1 MMLVFMG
8 HLRYSL
14 GGEMIKLL
22 KLTDFRNFKNKTL
35 EFSDKITTIVGP
47 NASGKT
53 NILEAL
59 YLLSTAKSF
68 KAKLEVEMIK
78 YEQELSRINGV
89 LPLGSPTAFPPANK
103 RGAPSVVPPASRHPL
118 SLELMLTRGENG
130 WPKKKLLV
138 NGVPKR
144 TIDFAGNFKT
154 VLFGPWDMDL
164 VTESP
169 SIRRKFLD
177 NVLSQVDREY
187 RRSTLSYEKGLRQ
200 RNRVLWQIR
209 EDPSI
214 RFAHSGPDRLLFWNQ
229 LLIKNGDYISQ
240 KREEFI
246 DYANNTNKYQ
256 FQMNTNFHL
265 EYDKSVI
272 SEGRLEQYKE
282 EEVAAA
288 TTLVGPHRD
297 DFTFFEGKR
306 NLASYGSRGE
316 QRMGILWL
324 KMAELNFI
332 EQASRLRQDSGEVR
346 PTLLL
351 DDIFS
356 ELDHEHR
363 DIVMIL
369 CKKQQTIITT
379 ADKHFLKGLGKVE
392 RIELKS

>member
-1 MMLVFMG
+1 MQIQKI
-8 HLRYSL
+8 R
-14 GGEMIKLL
+14 
-22 KLTDFRNFKNKTL
+22 LTDFRNFKGKLL
-35 EFSDKITTIVGP
+35 EFSEGTTVILGP

-53 NILEAL
+53 NILEGL
-59 YLLSTAKSF
+59 FLLSTGKSF
-68 KAKLEVEMIK
+68 KARLEAEMIK
-78 YEQELSRINGV
+78 YEQDLAKIKGD
-89 LPLGSPTAFPPANK
+89 G
-103 RGAPSVVPPASRHPL
+103 
-118 SLELMLTRGENG
+118 LEVMITRGDNG

-169 SIRRKFLD
+169 SVRRKFLD
-177 NVLSQVDREY
+177 NVLSQIDREY

-200 RNRVLWQIR
+200 RNRLLFRIR
-209 EDPSI
+209 EEGIPRSQ
-214 RFAHSGPDRLLFWNQ
+214 LLFWNQ
-229 LLIKNGDYISQ
+229 LLIKNGDYISLRRQ
-240 KREEFI
+240 EFI
-246 DYANNTNKYQ
+246 DFVNSEKSPSDTHYR
-256 FQMNTNFHL
+256 L

-297 DFTFFEGKR
+297 DFIFFEGKR
-306 NLASYGSRGE
+306 NLASFGSRGE

-324 KMAELNFI
+324 KMSELNFI
-332 EQASRLRQDSGEVR
+332 ETKTEVR

-363 DIVMIL
+363 DVVMDL
-369 CKKQQTIITT
+369 SKKQQTIITT
-379 ADKHFLKGLGKVE
+379 ADIHFLKGLGKVE

>member
-1 MMLVFMG
+1 
-8 HLRYSL
+8 
-14 GGEMIKLL
+14 MIKVL
-22 KLTDFRNFKNKTL
+22 KLTDFRNFKTKTL

-53 NILEAL
+53 NILESL

-68 KAKLEVEMIK
+68 KAKLEAETIQ
-78 YEQELSRINGV
+78 YEESI
-89 LPLGSPTAFPPANK
+89 TAITGITDTGK
-103 RGAPSVVPPASRHPL
+103 
-118 SLELMLTRGENG
+118 LEVKITKGDNG
-130 WPKKKLLV
+130 WPKKRLLL

-144 TIDFAGNFKT
+144 TIDFAGNFRT

-177 NVLSQVDREY
+177 SVLSQVDREY
-187 RRSTLSYEKGLRQ
+187 RRSILSYEKGLRQ
-200 RNRVLWQIR
+200 RNRLLLRIR
-209 EDPSI
+209 EEGVPRSQ
-214 RFAHSGPDRLLFWNQ
+214 LLFWNQ
-229 LLIKNGDYISQ
+229 LLIKNGNYISQ
-240 KREEFI
+240 KREDFI
-246 DYANNTNKYQ
+246 NYVNTSHSDQTVNYS
-256 FQMNTNFHL
+256 L

-272 SEGRLEQYKE
+272 SEGRLEQYRE

-297 DFTFFEGKR
+297 DFIFFKLKGKSGQAKKR
-306 NLASYGSRGE
+306 ELSAYGSRGE
-316 QRMGILWL
+316 QRMGVLWL

-332 EQASRLRQDSGEVR
+332 EELSGIDEDLKQAR

-363 DIVMIL
+363 DIVMEL
-369 CKKQQTIITT
+369 SKKQQTIITT
-379 ADKHFLKGLGKVE
+379 ADEHFLKGIGKVE
-392 RIELKS
+392 RIDLKG